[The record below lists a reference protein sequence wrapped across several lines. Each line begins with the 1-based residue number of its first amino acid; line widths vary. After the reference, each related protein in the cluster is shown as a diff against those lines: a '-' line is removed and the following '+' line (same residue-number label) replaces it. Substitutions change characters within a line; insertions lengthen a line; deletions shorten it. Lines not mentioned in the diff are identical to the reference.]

1 MGQHIAIVSAL
12 HAELAEVLALMP
24 DEHKRTVGGR
34 TFWSGH
40 LHGHEVVATLSGM
53 GKVAAA
59 TTTSLLI
66 DHFKAEQVIFTG
78 VAGGLALGVE
88 VGDVVVGSGFV
99 QHDMDVSPLFPRFE
113 LPGQGITRLQADG
126 VLTQVLKEAAED
138 AVTWLPNLL
147 DAATLASL
155 GLHRPSVHQGLIV
168 SGDRFVSSNTECEA
182 LRARLAASHLERARA
197 ALGSARYQA
206 FDPRLAALRGGL
218 QALSLPDDDRRVE
231 RVLGYPK
238 IVPRLAFY
246 QLSAGDVLAHFDAR
260 ARLLPVPAKAPVT
273 CSDADD
279 QMFIDLA
286 VAQRS
291 TLLSKDK
298 AVTSMQK
305 RLLALGVR
313 VQKTL

>member
-1 MGQHIAIVSAL
+1 MSAPLLPLLVLDTNIVL
-12 HAELAEVLALMP
+12 DVFVFN
-24 DEHKRTVGGR
+24 D
-34 TFWSGH
+34 
-40 LHGHEVVATLSGM
+40 
-53 GKVAAA
+53 AAA
-59 TTTSLLI
+59 
-66 DHFKAEQVIFTG
+66 
-78 VAGGLALGVE
+78 
-88 VGDVVVGSGFV
+88 
-99 QHDMDVSPLFPRFE
+99 
-113 LPGQGITRLQADG
+113 LPVR
-126 VLTQVLKEAAED
+126 D
-138 AVTWLPNLL
+138 A
-147 DAATLASL
+147 
-155 GLHRPSVHQGLIV
+155 
-168 SGDRFVSSNTECEA
+168 
-182 LRARLAASHLERARA
+182 LAA
-197 ALGSARYQA
+197 
-206 FDPRLAALRGGL
+206 
-218 QALSLPDDDRRVE
+218 DDWDWIATQPMRVELE

-246 QLSAGDVLAHFDAR
+246 QLSAADVLAHFDAH

>member
-1 MGQHIAIVSAL
+1 MSAPPLPLLVLDTNIVL
-12 HAELAEVLALMP
+12 DVFVFN
-24 DEHKRTVGGR
+24 D
-34 TFWSGH
+34 
-40 LHGHEVVATLSGM
+40 
-53 GKVAAA
+53 AAA
-59 TTTSLLI
+59 QPVR
-66 DHFKAEQVIFTG
+66 A
-78 VAGGLALGVE
+78 GLAAGQLDWIATPAMRVE
-88 VGDVVVGSGFV
+88 
-99 QHDMDVSPLFPRFE
+99 L
-113 LPGQGITRLQADG
+113 
-126 VLTQVLKEAAED
+126 
-138 AVTWLPNLL
+138 
-147 DAATLASL
+147 
-155 GLHRPSVHQGLIV
+155 
-168 SGDRFVSSNTECEA
+168 
-182 LRARLAASHLERARA
+182 
-197 ALGSARYQA
+197 
-206 FDPRLAALRGGL
+206 
-218 QALSLPDDDRRVE
+218 E

-246 QLSAGDVLAHFDAR
+246 QLSAADVLVHFDAH